1 MRILL
6 SPLFLGL
13 CLALPAGSARAQSP
27 PPDWNE
33 RGVQALEKGDLEAA
47 IHDFQEARRLEPE
60 NPVVRLNLARA
71 YGHRARALL
80 DQGKL
85 DAALAVL
92 EKGIAVDRDGGSLEL
107 LVARIRLQQGD
118 PARAAALLKKL
129 QADFPDNAAVLALAA
144 ELAALK
150 GDLDG
155 AVERMEKA
163 VELDPGRADFG
174 RRLEQLKEEQRAWK
188 GFLTDSSAHFDFRF
202 DPHRPSVVQ
211 AVPHLMH
218 DLEDAYGIVVKRL
231 GLAPPD
237 RILVLV
243 LDRERY
249 RSAAPDWSGGL
260 YDGRIR
266 IVMGDYD
273 AEQERIRATLRHE
286 YTHAVLHR
294 LGAPIPTWLHEGLAQ
309 WVEGRGVEAARTW
322 LRGHRD
328 LWPSAA
334 ELSGSWTDWK
344 DRDKVAAAYAYGLSL
359 AVRLGEE
366 FGPSA
371 YSLLF
376 EHVRRSGFEAGFR
389 ETFALSVA
397 AFEKS
402 HRAWLTSK

>member
-1 MRILL
+1 MRAP
-6 SPLFLGL
+6 SGLFPL
-13 CLALPAGSARAQSP
+13 CLCAVLAAGAARAQEP
-27 PPDWNE
+27 PPDWND

-47 IHDFQEARRLEPE
+47 IHAFQEARRQDPG

-71 YGHRARALL
+71 YGHQARVLLGQGRLDSALST
-80 DQGKL
+80 
-85 DAALAVL
+85 L
-92 EKGIAVDRDGGSLEL
+92 EKGIALDRDGGSLEL
-107 LVARIRLQQGD
+107 LVARIRLQKGD
-118 PARAAALLKKL
+118 PAAAAALLRKL
-129 QADFPDNAAVLALAA
+129 QEDFPGNAGVLALAA

-150 GDLDG
+150 GDLEG
-155 AVERMEKA
+155 SVALMEKA
-163 VELDPGRADFG
+163 VRLDPDQAAFG

-202 DPHRPSVVQ
+202 DPSQPSVVR

-218 DLEDAYGIVVKRL
+218 DLEDAYQTVVERL

-237 RILVLV
+237 RVLVLV
-243 LDRERY
+243 LDRKRY

-266 IVMGDYD
+266 LVMSDYD
-273 AEQERIRATLRHE
+273 AEKAQIRATLRHE

-309 WVEGRGVEAARTW
+309 WVEGRNVEAARSW

-328 LWPSAA
+328 LWPGAS
-334 ELSGSWTDWK
+334 ELLGSWTDWK
-344 DRDKVAAAYAYGLSL
+344 DRNKVAAAYAYGLSL
-359 AVRLGEE
+359 AVRLGEQ

-376 EHVRRSGFEAGFR
+376 EHVRRSGFSGGFR
-389 ETFALSVA
+389 QTFAVSVD

-402 HRAWLTSK
+402 HRDWLESK